1 MSYDK
6 NNIYIVRS
14 TFMLI
19 GTGVLIGGPA
29 NNNSITGGL

>member
-1 MSYDK
+1 MIK
-6 NNIYIVRS
+6 IIFTAFGVL
-14 TFMLI
+14 FVLI